1 MIKTRSMVQKL
12 TENVYVLKKEIADI
26 KQILKYGNCSV
37 SQRRYLDK
45 RLQDLDKKLK
55 DCEGI
60 SN

>member
-1 MIKTRSMVQKL
+1 MVQKL
-12 TENVYVLKKEIADI
+12 TENVYVLKKEITDI